1 MTARPRNR
9 YLTLALFLGGVIF
22 AGFAVQRLLEMKLSD
37 GLEEAA
43 FTEAGDTEAEL
54 RAGFNEAAA
63 EARVVVLLSAGSL
76 SSEQDV
82 LALRRVLREDR
93 EARVRILAVWRGAR
107 PLRAHTTAFGDGR
120 VRHYWDPE
128 GVVLRGT
135 LEGTVLVHRAGVR
148 WAEGEAMPAAAATGE
163 PARASAGLI
172 RRAFRGGL

>member
-1 MTARPRNR
+1 MNGRPRNR
-9 YLTLALFLGGVIF
+9 YLKLALFLGGVIF

-43 FTEAGDTEAEL
+43 FTEAGNVEAEL

-82 LALRRVLREDR
+82 FALRRVLREDR
-93 EARVRILAVWRGAR
+93 NAPVRILAVWRGPK

-128 GVVLRGT
+128 GLVLRGT

-148 WAEGEAMPAAAATGE
+148 WAEGEAMPAAAESGE
-163 PARASAGLI
+163 PARASIGLV
-172 RRAFRGGL
+172 RRAFRGGR